1 MSNNNLSKNEQLVKS
16 CLETLIKYLGVDSA
30 TVELIDNEH
39 QRRTFEVYTDLSEDR
54 GKIIGKKGQ
63 NVNALNTLVNA
74 YAKQLGVVF
83 TSIHIND

>member
-1 MSNNNLSKNEQLVKS
+1 M
-16 CLETLIKYLGVDSA
+16 ETLIKYLGVDSA

>member
-1 MSNNNLSKNEQLVKS
+1 MSNSNLTKNEQLVKS
-16 CLETLIKYLGVDSA
+16 CLETLIKYLGVDNA
-30 TVELIDNEH
+30 KVELVDNEH
-39 QRRTFEVYTDLSEDR
+39 QRKTLEIYTELSEDR